1 MSNGVGQMTDART
14 WSARYIDRLYQ
25 AVARIYPAYVTI
37 GSLGA
42 FPAVYGRAAAA
53 LRLSPGDTVFDL
65 CCGTGLMIPHLAA
78 AVGPQGHIVGVD
90 RSSAMLGQAR
100 LLARR
105 QRIGTVEFIQCD
117 LAQFRPDRTV
127 DAAIACI
134 ALSCIPDCE
143 AILRNFI
150 RSLRPGG
157 RIVVVDSFLNQG
169 RPYFPATNLI
179 NRAKGIVIQAR
190 PDNGMR
196 GIMRD
201 ELVDYLEEI
210 VHLGIYSIISGTRPG
225 EHALGSRR

>member
-1 MSNGVGQMTDART
+1 MSNGVGQMMDTRT
-14 WSARYIDRLYQ
+14 WSARYIDYLYR

-42 FPAVYGRAAAA
+42 FPAVYRRAAAA
-53 LRLSPGDTVFDL
+53 LRLSRGETVLDL

-78 AVGPQGHIVGVD
+78 AVGRQGHIIGVD
-90 RSSAMLGQAR
+90 RSSAMLRQAR
-100 LLARR
+100 LLAAR
-105 QRIGTVEFIQCD
+105 QRIGTVEFVQCE
-117 LAQFRPDRTV
+117 LAQFRPDRTA

-157 RIVVVDSFLNQG
+157 RIVVVDSFRNQG
-169 RPYFPATNLI
+169 SWYFPLTNLI
-179 NRAKGIVIQAR
+179 NRAKGIVLQAC

-196 GIMRD
+196 AVMRD
-201 ELVDYLEEI
+201 ELVDYKEEI
-210 VHLGIYSIISGTRPG
+210 VHLGIYSIISGSRPG
-225 EHALGSRR
+225 

>member
-1 MSNGVGQMTDART
+1 MSNGVGQMMDART
-14 WSARYIDRLYQ
+14 SSARYIDSLYQ
-25 AVARIYPAYVTI
+25 AVARVYPAYVTI

-42 FPAVYGRAAAA
+42 FPAIYSRAAAV
-53 LRLSPGDTVFDL
+53 LRLSPGETVLDL

-78 AVGPQGHIVGVD
+78 AVGPQGHIIGVD
-90 RSSAMLGQAR
+90 RSSAMLRQAR
-100 LLARR
+100 LLAAR
-105 QRIGTVEFIQCD
+105 QRIGTVEFVQCE

-157 RIVVVDSFLNQG
+157 RIVVVDSFRNQG
-169 RPYFPATNLI
+169 RWYFPLTNLI
-179 NRAKGIVIQAR
+179 NRAKGIVIQAC

-196 GIMRD
+196 AVMRD
-201 ELVDYLEEI
+201 ELVDYKEEI
-210 VHLGIYSIISGTRPG
+210 VHLGIYSIISGSRPG
-225 EHALGSRR
+225 EDALGFR